1 MDRRWGCPRHLLCA
15 GCGLRDIDLRPSA
28 TVLVDGAQ
36 TSIFTMKKLS
46 FLANPS
52 PGRSAGRSPNLLTKV
67 LQLGCPNQLPPASS
81 SCFLAASRRAQPRFP
96 SQDSSGKIAQPRL
109 LSQDS
114 SAKDSSARIPQP
126 RFLSQDSSAKI
137 PQPRFL
143 SQDSTVKIPQ
153 ARFLSQDSS
162 AKIPQPNCPTQ
173 IREHGESQ
181 PEIDSAT
188 FMRLQTW

>member
-1 MDRRWGCPRHLLCA
+1 MNCAGQLLCA
-15 GCGLRDIDLRPSA
+15 GCGLGDIDLRPSA
-28 TVLVDGAQ
+28 TVLVAGAQ
-36 TSIFTMKKLS
+36 ISIFTLKQLS
-46 FLANPS
+46 FLAHPS

-143 SQDSTVKIPQ
+143 SQDS
-153 ARFLSQDSS
+153 S
-162 AKIPQPNCPTQ
+162 AKIPQPRLLSKDFSAETPQPKFLSQ
-173 IREHGESQ
+173 IRVHGE
-181 PEIDSAT
+181 
-188 FMRLQTW
+188 L